1 MRTEH
6 RNIERKNIVHG
17 CVAHSK
23 ESEEGRK
30 IIKIDCRFLVVRD
43 GYDVQCLIKILNLEN
58 TGIKEMKIVKV
69 DHGILSVTNNKMVC
83 DTVQYHA
90 RVFQISKI

>member
-1 MRTEH
+1 M
-6 RNIERKNIVHG
+6 V
-17 CVAHSK
+17 
-23 ESEEGRK
+23 
-30 IIKIDCRFLVVRD
+30 
-43 GYDVQCLIKILNLEN
+43 YDVQCLIKILNLEN

-69 DHGILSVTNNKMVC
+69 NHGILSVTNNKMVC